1 MYDDPVHPSRE
12 KRCIS
17 ASKQSMY
24 RVTHP
29 YWNSQM
35 GNTQTYITLWFKPCD
50 STEEAGQLY
59 FICFCLSFEL
69 YFLLLGWFCFLKT
82 VKEIKADSKFIQCWY
97 CLANNCKY
105 VKEKEFKKD
114 LLSVG
119 KQWKYLDPRWVTYI
133 CLS

>member
-1 MYDDPVHPSRE
+1 
-12 KRCIS
+12 
-17 ASKQSMY
+17 MY

-29 YWNSQM
+29 YWNSQV
-35 GNTQTYITLWFKPCD
+35 GNTQTYIILWSKPCD

-59 FICFCLSFEL
+59 FMFIFCLSFEL

-105 VKEKEFKKD
+105 VQEKEFKKD
-114 LLSVG
+114 LP
-119 KQWKYLDPRWVTYI
+119 KWKDIPHSWIGRHDIVKMQYSPNKSTDSTQSWPKKDIFR
-133 CLS
+133 